1 MIFRI
6 IAWFA
11 AAISLATSCLGALA
25 PEEIVIVA
33 ARGSRESEGLARY
46 YARVRG
52 VPTKNLCLMDLPG
65 SEVLPREAWEAGVR
79 PEIRKWLMQNDP
91 EQKIRCL
98 LTVWGVPLKI
108 GPAEADVQS
117 REYEHFLTAE
127 RAHRL
132 KLLNV
137 LQKSLDQI
145 APETGVADL
154 SETEKLEESDR
165 DSAEVPAAEA
175 PAGEGIDS
183 ATGSPPAEI
192 SGQPAASANPEEKVE
207 SELVRARTRLE
218 KSLQAAQIRIG
229 KLAAGDTRRRG
240 QLQLQQLAAAA
251 GGSNVIL
258 QGLNQQITA
267 NPDIAPAARSEFDAL
282 RGRAAAFLEVR
293 FLMEQTS
300 PSIERDAMVL
310 AILERIGGLLGSVEW
325 LDEQLKVV
333 TQNESGASFDSELA
347 LVMWPDDYQ
356 LLRWQPNYL
365 RPNYENSQ
373 LPKVYRT
380 FMVARLDA
388 PTLML
393 AKALVD
399 TAIKVEAEGLRG
411 KVYLDG
417 RGIAKL
423 EDANHIPGSYGD
435 YDRAL
440 LITAK
445 GIEEQTELEVALDT
459 SPQLFQAGA
468 CPDAALYCG
477 WYSLAKYVDA
487 FDWKPG
493 AVAYHLASSEAHTL
507 RDPGSHAWCKKLLE
521 DGVCATIGPVYEPYL
536 GSFPRPNEFFALLL
550 RGDLTLVECYARTS
564 PYNSWM
570 MTLIGDPLYRPF
582 KYRVGAT
589 TSNKQSAP
597 AEDTPPVSSTNS
609 SN

>member
-1 MIFRI
+1 VILRI

-11 AAISLATSCLGALA
+11 AAVGLATCCWGALQ

-52 VPTKNLCLMDLPG
+52 VPTKNLCLVDLPG
-65 SEVLPREAWEAGVR
+65 SELLPREAWEAGVR
-79 PEIRKWLMQNDP
+79 PEIRKWLIDRDP

-117 REYEHFLTAE
+117 REYQRFLTAE

-132 KLLNV
+132 KLLDV
-137 LQKSLDQI
+137 LQGSLDQI
-145 APETGVADL
+145 TPDAAVSGNSGADALNALDGNGAAGATQTPAGDDAPVTNEKSAPDADDQQGTGAGPEV
-154 SETEKLEESDR
+154 KPESD
-165 DSAEVPAAEA
+165 
-175 PAGEGIDS
+175 
-183 ATGSPPAEI
+183 
-192 SGQPAASANPEEKVE
+192 
-207 SELVRARTRLE
+207 LVRARTRLE
-218 KSLQAAQIRIG
+218 KSLQGAQARIS
-229 KLAAGDTRRRG
+229 KLAAGDTRRRA

-267 NPDIAPAARSEFDAL
+267 NPDIAPTARSEFDAL

-293 FLMEQTS
+293 FLMEQMP

-310 AILERIGGLLGSVEW
+310 AILERIGGLLASVEW

-365 RPNYENSQ
+365 RPSYENSQ
-373 LPKVYRT
+373 LPKIYRT

-393 AKALVD
+393 AKNLVD

-423 EDANHIPGSYGD
+423 EDANHLPGSYGD

-440 LITAK
+440 LVTAK
-445 GIEEQTELEVALDT
+445 GIDEQTELEVKLDT
-459 SPQLFQAGA
+459 SPELFQAGA

-507 RDPGSHAWCKKLLE
+507 RDPASHAWCKKLIE

-582 KYRVGAT
+582 KYRVGAIAGPAVPM
-589 TSNKQSAP
+589 NAQSP
-597 AEDTPPVSSTNS
+597 AVQSESGN
-609 SN
+609 

>member
-1 MIFRI
+1 
-6 IAWFA
+6 
-11 AAISLATSCLGALA
+11 
-25 PEEIVIVA
+25 
-33 ARGSRESEGLARY
+33 
-46 YARVRG
+46 
-52 VPTKNLCLMDLPG
+52 MDLPG
-65 SEVLPREAWEAGVR
+65 GEVLPREAWETGVR
-79 PEIRKWLMQNDP
+79 PEIRKWLIDNDP

-117 REYEHFLTAE
+117 REYQRFLTAE
-127 RAHRL
+127 REHRL
-132 KLLNV
+132 KLLDV
-137 LQKSLDQI
+137 LQQSLDQI
-145 APETGVADL
+145 TPDASVAGNSSADQLNALDANGRRPARHRLQPQATLRRQVQKSATDADDQQGTGASPEV
-154 SETEKLEESDR
+154 KPESD
-165 DSAEVPAAEA
+165 
-175 PAGEGIDS
+175 
-183 ATGSPPAEI
+183 
-192 SGQPAASANPEEKVE
+192 
-207 SELVRARTRLE
+207 LVQARTRLE
-218 KSLQAAQIRIG
+218 KSLQGAQARIA
-229 KLAAGDTRRRG
+229 KLAAGDTRRRA

-258 QGLNQQITA
+258 QGLNQQINA
-267 NPDIAPAARSEFDAL
+267 NPDIAPTARTEFDAL

-293 FLMEQTS
+293 FLMEQMP

-310 AILERIGGLLGSVEW
+310 AILERSGGLLASVEW
-325 LDEQLKVV
+325 LDQQLNVV

-365 RPNYENSQ
+365 RPSYENSQ
-373 LPKVYRT
+373 LPKIYRT

-393 AKALVD
+393 AKNLVD

-411 KVYLDG
+411 KVYIDG

-423 EDANHIPGSYGD
+423 EDTNHLPGSYGD

-440 LITAK
+440 LVTAK
-445 GIEEQTELEVALDT
+445 GIEEQTELEVKLDT
-459 SPQLFQAGA
+459 SPELFQAGA

-507 RDPGSHAWCKKLLE
+507 RDPGSHAWCKKLIE

-582 KYRVGAT
+582 KYRVGMKVPT
-589 TSNKQSAP
+589 AP
-597 AEDTPPVSSTNS
+597 PPAAAQPPAADAKSGN
-609 SN
+609 

>member
-1 MIFRI
+1 VISRI
-6 IAWFA
+6 VATIALVVSAGTTCW
-11 AAISLATSCLGALA
+11 GALQ
-25 PEEIVIVA
+25 PDEILIVA

-52 VPTKNLCLMDLPG
+52 VPTNNLCLVDLPG
-65 SEVLPREAWEAGVR
+65 SEVLPRETWEATVR
-79 PEIRKWLMQNDP
+79 PEVRKWLLDRDP

-108 GPAEADVQS
+108 GPAEADAES
-117 REYEHFLTAE
+117 REYERFLTAE
-127 RAHRL
+127 RTHRL
-132 KLLNV
+132 KLLDV
-137 LQKSLDQI
+137 LQQSLDQI
-145 APETGVADL
+145 SPDVAGGARTD
-154 SETEKLEESDR
+154 T
-165 DSAEVPAAEA
+165 
-175 PAGEGIDS
+175 PAGNTGTAAPQVPS
-183 ATGSPPAEI
+183 ATGSVAAAGDAATNAGPESSAPAQ
-192 SGQPAASANPEEKVE
+192 SDVKVD
-207 SELVRARTRLE
+207 SELVQARTRLE
-218 KSLQAAQIRIG
+218 TSLQKAQARIA
-229 KLAAGDTRRRG
+229 KLADGDTRRRA

-258 QGLNQQITA
+258 QGLNQQIKA
-267 NPDIAPAARSEFDAL
+267 NSDIAPAARSEFDAL

-293 FLMEQTS
+293 FLMEQMP

-310 AILERIGGLLGSVEW
+310 AILERIGGLLASVEW

-347 LVMWPDDYQ
+347 LVMWPDNYQ

-365 RPNYENSQ
+365 RPSYENSQ
-373 LPKVYRT
+373 LPKIFRT
-380 FMVARLDA
+380 LMVARLDA
-388 PTLML
+388 PTLLL
-393 AKALVD
+393 AKNLVD

-411 KVYLDG
+411 KVYLDA

-423 EDANHIPGSYGD
+423 EDPNQQPGSYGE

-440 LITAK
+440 LVTAK

-507 RDPGSHAWCKKLLE
+507 RDPASHAWCKKLIE

-582 KYRVGAT
+582 KYRVGAGIPGE
-589 TSNKQSAP
+589 TSRPEDVKPP
-597 AEDTPPVSSTNS
+597 ATSPTSGG
-609 SN
+609 